1 MSFSL
6 VLTLAAAMGA
16 LQPDSRQSAVSGE
29 GAGAL
34 VASAEVTVR
43 ILPPVILKSGKLV
56 FPQPTRAPHAQVR
69 RATSRVTYE
78 FE

>member
-6 VLTLAAAMGA
+6 LTLAAAAGA
-16 LQPDSRQSAVSGE
+16 LQPPSQHAAVSGE

-34 VASAEVTVR
+34 IASAEVTVR

-56 FPQPTRAPHAQVR
+56 FPQPTRAPRAQVR